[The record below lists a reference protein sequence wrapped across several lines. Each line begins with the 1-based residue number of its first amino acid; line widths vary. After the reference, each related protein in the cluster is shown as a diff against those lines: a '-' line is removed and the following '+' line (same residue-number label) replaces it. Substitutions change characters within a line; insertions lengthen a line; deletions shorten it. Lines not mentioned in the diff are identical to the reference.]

1 MRAVIFAAIVH
12 VCRCA
17 ESLETGG
24 KIFAY
29 PVVADVCFATVG
41 GGFDDDGKRGSR
53 NRGRG
58 WNGRGRQG
66 RGWNGWGR
74 QDRGKNSRG

>member
-1 MRAVIFAAIVH
+1 MIFAAIVH
-12 VCRCA
+12 VCHCA

-58 WNGRGRQG
+58 WNGWGRDGRGRQN
-66 RGWNGWGR
+66 RGWN
-74 QDRGKNSRG
+74 SRG